1 VAAYGEERNKYE
13 YKESEDMNQPE
24 ICERNVRYFQRVQW
38 DKHSQVN
45 LVNQP
50 DRYWNNAVVYK
61 FLTRM
66 KLECIGHTGRGT
78 TLLW

>member
-1 VAAYGEERNKYE
+1 
-13 YKESEDMNQPE
+13 M
-24 ICERNVRYFQRVQW
+24 
-38 DKHSQVN
+38 
-45 LVNQP
+45 NQP